1 MPKAITIVPKPP
13 KLEQKKRV
21 AAYARVSSGKDAML
35 HSLSAQVS
43 YYSDLIQNHE
53 DWLYV
58 GVYAD
63 EAKTGTKD
71 SRADFQRLIADCRAG
86 KIDMVITKSIS
97 RFARNTVTLLQT
109 VRGFKAWGVDIFFE
123 EQNIH
128 TMSSD
133 GELMM
138 TILASYAQEESR
150 SASENQ
156 KWRIKRNFEEG
167 LPWNGAMLGYR
178 LKSDRYEIIP
188 EEAELV
194 HRIYDEYLSGDGY
207 LTIAKRLNEDGIPSR
222 FGKQWSQSVI
232 SKILS
237 NYTYTGNLILQKT
250 FRENHI
256 TKKTIINNGE
266 LPKYHAEDAHDA
278 IIDMETF
285 QAVQAEKVRRAARFV
300 KKTAPK
306 KTYPFTSLLVC
317 DGCGKNYRRKVTKT
331 GPVWICGTFNS
342 MGKAACA
349 SKQIP
354 EETLQRVTAEVLGQM
369 DFSEESLRR
378 LIKNI
383 LVCNGN
389 VLIFRFF
396 DGSEVTREWQ
406 DRSRSQS
413 WTADMK
419 EVARQKALERR
430 SQNA

>member
-1 MPKAITIVPKPP
+1 MPRAITIVPKPP

-35 HSLSAQVS
+35 QSLSAQIS
-43 YYSDLIQNHE
+43 FYSDLIQNHD

-63 EAKTGTKD
+63 EAKTGTKE

-109 VRGFKAWGVDIFFE
+109 VRDFKAWGVDIYFE
-123 EQNIH
+123 EQNIR
-128 TMSSD
+128 TLSGD

-167 LPWNGAMLGYR
+167 VPWNGTMLGYR
-178 LKSDRYEIIP
+178 LKNGRYEMVP

-194 HRIYDEYLSGDGY
+194 CRIYNEYLSGDGY

-222 FGKQWSQSVI
+222 FGKQWGQSAI

-256 TKKTIINNGE
+256 TKKTIEIGR
-266 LPKYHAEDAHDA
+266 AH
-278 IIDMETF
+278 
-285 QAVQAEKVRRAARFV
+285 V
-300 KKTAPK
+300 
-306 KTYPFTSLLVC
+306 
-317 DGCGKNYRRKVTKT
+317 
-331 GPVWICGTFNS
+331 
-342 MGKAACA
+342 
-349 SKQIP
+349 
-354 EETLQRVTAEVLGQM
+354 
-369 DFSEESLRR
+369 
-378 LIKNI
+378 
-383 LVCNGN
+383 
-389 VLIFRFF
+389 
-396 DGSEVTREWQ
+396 
-406 DRSRSQS
+406 
-413 WTADMK
+413 
-419 EVARQKALERR
+419 
-430 SQNA
+430 